1 MPVIVGIVVAVI
13 FLIAFSEWFYNIV
26 TGWKDIVLDDVY
38 FRYRI
43 AGVSAL
49 TILIMGGSFL
59 GMAYVYE
66 CPNETRVGLFAKLNC
81 EAYTRITTGMDK
93 AIMKMERPLR

>member
-26 TGWKDIVLDDVY
+26 TGWREFVLDDVY

-49 TILIMGGSFL
+49 TILIMSGTFL
-59 GMAYVYE
+59 GMAYVNE
-66 CPNETRVGLFAKLNC
+66 CPNENRVGIFAKLNC
-81 EAYTRITTGMDK
+81 EAYTKIISGTDK
-93 AIMKMERPLR
+93 AIMKMERPQL